1 MQAGR
6 HESEHEM
13 NPIAQFFVNLFTS
26 ILGGSSAAIQPLI
39 DLIGNTPLGVS
50 TANPVIDT
58 SWLIMTTVAD
68 GFLGLIVIVAA
79 IQMMYGQA
87 TGTLYMPMGQ
97 FVSRAILTGVL
108 IHLSGIMLQD
118 ILILNNEL
126 CGAFRLQVQQFI
138 MQVNGGHAFDGGQTL
153 NLTAVLGIV
162 AGASLVR
169 IAFQAVKRVVFFDLL
184 YVLAGPAFL
193 MSFHPGT
200 SAWFAYWA
208 RTILTTA
215 FSQFLQF
222 LALSL
227 GMQFL
232 IATKQAG
239 PTGFLLAIAL
249 LNLTAEIPE
258 LLARFAASAGASVPG
273 AGSLLRS
280 AITAAAVF
288 A

>member
-1 MQAGR
+1 
-6 HESEHEM
+6 M
-13 NPIAQFFVNLFTS
+13 NPIAEFFVTLVNG
-26 ILGGSSAAIQPLI
+26 ILGGLSAPIQPLI

-50 TANPVIDT
+50 TANPVINA
-58 SWLIMTTVAD
+58 SWLVMTTVAD

-79 IQMMYGQA
+79 IQVMYGQA
-87 TGTLYMPMGQ
+87 TGTLFMPIGQ

-126 CGAFRLQVQQFI
+126 CGALHLQVQQFI
-138 MQVNGGHAFDGGQTL
+138 TQVNGGHPFDAGQTL
-153 NLTAVLGIV
+153 NLTAVLAIV
-162 AGASLVR
+162 FSLSLVR
-169 IAFQAVKRVVFFDLL
+169 VAFQAVKRVIFFDLL

-215 FSQFLQF
+215 FSQFIQF
-222 LALSL
+222 LTLSL
-227 GMQFL
+227 GIQFL
-232 IATKQAG
+232 IATKQTG
-239 PTGFLLAIAL
+239 PTGFLLAIAM
-249 LNLTAEIPE
+249 LNLTAEIPD
-258 LLARFAASAGASVPG
+258 LLARFATSAGASVPG

>member
-1 MQAGR
+1 
-6 HESEHEM
+6 M
-13 NPIAQFFVNLFTS
+13 NPIAQFFANLLNG
-26 ILGGSSAAIQPLI
+26 ILGGLSAPIQPLI

-50 TANPVIDT
+50 TANPVINT
-58 SWLIMTTVAD
+58 SWLVMTMVAD
-68 GFLGLIVIVAA
+68 TFLGLIVIVAA
-79 IQMMYGQA
+79 IQVMYGQT
-87 TGTLYMPMGQ
+87 TGTLYMPVGQ
-97 FVSRAILTGVL
+97 FVSRAVLTGVL

-126 CGAFRLQVQQFI
+126 CGALHLQVQQFI
-138 MQVNGGHAFDGGQTL
+138 NQVNGGHPFDTGQTL
-153 NLTAVLGIV
+153 NLTAVLAIVFGI
-162 AGASLVR
+162 SLVR
-169 IAFQAVKRVVFFDLL
+169 VVFQAVKRVVFFDLL

-200 SAWFAYWA
+200 SAWFAYWL

-215 FSQFLQF
+215 FSQFIQF

-227 GMQFL
+227 GIQFL
-232 IATKQAG
+232 IATKQTG
-239 PTGFLLAIAL
+239 PTGFLLATAM

-273 AGSLLRS
+273 AGSVLRS

>member
-1 MQAGR
+1 
-6 HESEHEM
+6 M
-13 NPIAQFFVNLFTS
+13 NPIAQFFANLLNG
-26 ILGGSSAAIQPLI
+26 ILGGLSDPLQPLI
-39 DLIGNTPLGVS
+39 ALIGNTPLGLS
-50 TANPVIDT
+50 TANPIVNAG
-58 SWLIMTTVAD
+58 WLAMTVVAD
-68 GFLGLIVIVAA
+68 GVLGLIVTVAA
-79 IQMMYGQA
+79 IQVMYGQA
-87 TGTLYMPMGQ
+87 TGTLYMPIGQ

-108 IHLSGIMLQD
+108 IHASGILLQD

-126 CGAFRLQVQQFI
+126 CGALHLQVQQFI
-138 MQVNGGHAFDGGQTL
+138 MQVNGGHPFDGGQTL
-153 NLTAVLGIV
+153 NLTTVLAIV
-162 AGASLVR
+162 FGVSLVR
-169 IAFQAVKRVVFFDLL
+169 VVFQAVKRVVFFDLL

-200 SAWFAYWA
+200 SAWFAYWL

-227 GMQFL
+227 GIQFLLASKQTGGTGFL
-232 IATKQAG
+232 IAA
-239 PTGFLLAIAL
+239 AM
-249 LNLTAEIPE
+249 LNLTAEIPD